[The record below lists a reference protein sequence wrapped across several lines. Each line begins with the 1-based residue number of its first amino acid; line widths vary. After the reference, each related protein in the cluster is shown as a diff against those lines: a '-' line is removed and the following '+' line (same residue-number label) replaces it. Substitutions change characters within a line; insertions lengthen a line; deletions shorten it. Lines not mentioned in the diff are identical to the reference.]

1 MGKLSFLKGALEATK
16 MNLQSTWKKSCVS
29 EAKIAAFSLIKKTPP
44 DPQGIDAKQCYVNIA
59 KAEKFMNCILTLR
72 KLRHHLLIKNYIFKS
87 SMYKRET
94 GTANIAQ
101 FR

>member
-1 MGKLSFLKGALEATK
+1 

-59 KAEKFMNCILTLR
+59 KAEKFMNCILTLT
-72 KLRHHLLIKNYIFKS
+72 LSLLCVS
-87 SMYKRET
+87 SLMATR
-94 GTANIAQ
+94 
-101 FR
+101 

>member
-1 MGKLSFLKGALEATK
+1 

-44 DPQGIDAKQCYVNIA
+44 DPQGIDAKQCYVNITKA
-59 KAEKFMNCILTLR
+59 KKFMNCILTFR

-94 GTANIAQ
+94 RMANIAQ